1 MGAAGHSRGGP
12 RCPLLGVGEA
22 AYAYVGGFMGS
33 RAHGAAERAAYG

>member
-1 MGAAGHSRGGP
+1 MVAPAALNTI
-12 RCPLLGVGEA
+12 PLLGVGEA